1 MVSTHKMYIYI
12 EYRRRERKIAE
23 ALLNLMKIT
32 WDFLRI
38 IVKLNLFSLYR
49 GGNRKAKQKMAR
61 NVDKLSQDVQQR
73 RKLKGMKC
81 VLTIE
86 LYVSHDIN
94 NKHDDGE
101 CKLNFIN

>member
-12 EYRRRERKIAE
+12 TIEYGRIERKIAE

-49 GGNRKAKQKMAR
+49 GENRKAKQKMVR
-61 NVDKLSQDVQQR
+61 NVDKLSQDVQQ
-73 RKLKGMKC
+73 
-81 VLTIE
+81 
-86 LYVSHDIN
+86 
-94 NKHDDGE
+94 
-101 CKLNFIN
+101 